1 MICSAKDLRKTLK
14 VVLTQVVMEIPE
26 GGMIHSGKEG
36 KALVLA
42 KLGVV
47 DENHWG
53 VYDRGVSVFTNNLS
67 SVVFELKKKGI
78 LAVPKPLHWSR
89 PAVQESLFLE
99 KEEEVIIEEKN
110 NIEEEKVIIE
120 EEKVITDLIE
130 EEVILE
136 EEDAGLSMTVE
147 EKHLLNQVNLK
158 GMSVLAQAIKDMGGY
173 YGSSEGGCYG
183 GYGKLPVAICEG
195 GVYKG
200 KMLKPCALR
209 SFCKN
214 VR

>member
-1 MICSAKDLRKTLK
+1 MIDAKDLRKTLK
-14 VVLTQVVMEIPE
+14 LVLTQVISELPE
-26 GGMIHSGKEG
+26 GRMIHSTREG
-36 KALVLA
+36 KGLVLA

-67 SVVFELKKKGI
+67 SVVFELKKKGV
-78 LAVPKPLHWSR
+78 LTVPKPLHWGK
-89 PAVQESLFLE
+89 PAVQESLFSE
-99 KEEEVIIEEKN
+99 PESVDVVESKEEE
-110 NIEEEKVIIE
+110 
-120 EEKVITDLIE
+120 
-130 EEVILE
+130 EEVVADVDQGQE
-136 EEDAGLSMTVE
+136 EVVVVADQGQEEDIKMTVE

-158 GMSVLAQAIKDMGGY
+158 GMLVLNQAIKDMGGY

-200 KMLKPCALR
+200 KVLKPCALR

-214 VR
+214 V

>member
-1 MICSAKDLRKTLK
+1 MIDAKDLRKTLK
-14 VVLTQVVMEIPE
+14 LVLTQVISELPE
-26 GGMIHSGKEG
+26 GKMIHSTREG
-36 KALVLA
+36 KVLVLS

-78 LAVPKPLHWSR
+78 LTVPKPLHWGK
-89 PAVQESLFLE
+89 PAVQESLFSEPELVDVVE
-99 KEEEVIIEEKN
+99 SKEEEEV
-110 NIEEEKVIIE
+110 VAD
-120 EEKVITDLIE
+120 VDQGQ
-130 EEVILE
+130 EEVVVVADQGQ
-136 EEDAGLSMTVE
+136 EEDIKMTVE

-158 GMSVLAQAIKDMGGY
+158 GMLVLNQAIKDMGGY

-183 GYGKLPVAICEG
+183 GYGKLPVSICEG

-200 KMLKPCALR
+200 KVLKPCALR

-214 VR
+214 V

>member
-1 MICSAKDLRKTLK
+1 MIDAKDLRKTLK
-14 VVLTQVVMEIPE
+14 LVLTQVISELPD
-26 GGMIHSGKEG
+26 GKMIHSTREG
-36 KALVLA
+36 KVLVLS

-67 SVVFELKKKGI
+67 SVVFELKKKGV
-78 LAVPKPLHWSR
+78 LTVPKPLHWGK
-89 PAVQESLFLE
+89 PAVQESLFSE
-99 KEEEVIIEEKN
+99 PESVDVVESKEEE
-110 NIEEEKVIIE
+110 
-120 EEKVITDLIE
+120 
-130 EEVILE
+130 EEVVADVDQGQE
-136 EEDAGLSMTVE
+136 EVVVVADQGQEEDIKMTVE

-158 GMSVLAQAIKDMGGY
+158 GMLVLNQAIKDMGGY

-200 KMLKPCALR
+200 KVLKPCALR

-214 VR
+214 V